1 MGVLFIMN
9 KKTFYKKVCA
19 GTIGLIG
26 VSVVGLSVNAETSNV
41 LVNKNIAISQNVDQ
55 NNFDLKDIVAF
66 NGSAVQLDSH
76 TARLTQSKQFQK
88 GTISGIVSLDMNYDF
103 LLDMDVNLGDNVN
116 GADGV
121 GVAFHQGAIGN
132 IGANGGGLGIR
143 VLKKGIGFELDT
155 YSKAPDR
162 DDADTSF
169 NHAQMV
175 GAHGGFVSTDAN
187 SGFLTALAPMQQI
200 KFTPNTFKKLTLKW
214 NSKQQLITADYDGQ
228 HWELKNPNIDKSKKY
243 TFTIGAATGEH
254 FNTHTVRINQFA
266 AVFEKPELHANDI
279 EILHDELFDP
289 FDKRINLSAY
299 DRVDGDITDKI
310 KVVENNVDSSIPG
323 KYQVTYEV
331 KNSVNEVARKTINVT
346 VKINDTWPDG
356 QTAGWKMF
364 SGDDIELVKDPVNAL
379 VGDYTFFADQ
389 HASVYKIFNGSEA
402 LEENATYRVTV
413 YVKPVVDMLSDHYVK
428 VALKE
433 DTSSK
438 DSRELLNTTLMRD
451 GVLEEKG
458 YYRLTTTFKVNKGE
472 TSPLINVE
480 NYKAGYIG
488 SINISKVNG

>member
-66 NGSAVQLDSH
+66 NGNAVQLDSH

-121 GVAFHQGAIGN
+121 GVAFHQGAIGD

-143 VLKKGIGFELDT
+143 GLKKGIGFELDT

-214 NSKQQLITADYDGQ
+214 NSK
-228 HWELKNPNIDKSKKY
+228 
-243 TFTIGAATGEH
+243 
-254 FNTHTVRINQFA
+254 
-266 AVFEKPELHANDI
+266 
-279 EILHDELFDP
+279 
-289 FDKRINLSAY
+289 
-299 DRVDGDITDKI
+299 
-310 KVVENNVDSSIPG
+310 
-323 KYQVTYEV
+323 
-331 KNSVNEVARKTINVT
+331 
-346 VKINDTWPDG
+346 
-356 QTAGWKMF
+356 
-364 SGDDIELVKDPVNAL
+364 
-379 VGDYTFFADQ
+379 
-389 HASVYKIFNGSEA
+389 
-402 LEENATYRVTV
+402 
-413 YVKPVVDMLSDHYVK
+413 
-428 VALKE
+428 
-433 DTSSK
+433 
-438 DSRELLNTTLMRD
+438 
-451 GVLEEKG
+451 
-458 YYRLTTTFKVNKGE
+458 
-472 TSPLINVE
+472 
-480 NYKAGYIG
+480 
-488 SINISKVNG
+488 

>member
-1 MGVLFIMN
+1 MMKRN
-9 KKTFYKKVCA
+9 SFYKKVCL
-19 GTIGLIG
+19 GTIGM
-26 VSVVGLSVNAETSNV
+26 VGLGIVGTTINGVAANG
-41 LVNKNIAISQNVDQ
+41 LVNENSAISQMEQ
-55 NNFDLKDIVAF
+55 QSNFDLKDIFAF
-66 NGSAVQLDSH
+66 NGSVIQIDSNTAQL
-76 TARLTQSKQFQK
+76 TETKQMLK

-103 LLDMDVNLGDNVN
+103 LLDMDVNLGENVN

-121 GVAFHQGAIGN
+121 GVAFHQGAIGD

-143 VLKKGIGFELDT
+143 GLKKGIGFELDT

-214 NSKQQLITADYDGQ
+214 NSKQQIITADYDGQ

-266 AVFEKPELHANDI
+266 AVFEKPELNANDI
-279 EILHDELFDP
+279 DILQDELFDP
-289 FDKRINLSAY
+289 FDKRINLSAH
-299 DRVDGDITDKI
+299 DSIDGDLTDKI
-310 KVVENNVDSSIPG
+310 KVAENNVDPSVPG
-323 KYQVTYEV
+323 TYQVTYEV
-331 KNSVNEVARKTINVT
+331 KNSAGEVARKTITVT
-346 VKINDTWPDG
+346 VKIKDTWPDG
-356 QTAGWKMF
+356 QTANWKMF

-379 VGDYTFFADQ
+379 VGDYTFYADK
-389 HASVYKIFNGSEA
+389 HASVYKIFKGDEA
-402 LEENATYRVTV
+402 LEANATYRATV
-413 YVKPVVDMLSDHYVK
+413 YFKPDEAILTNHHVKLS
-428 VALKE
+428 LKE
-433 DTSSK
+433 DTASNE
-438 DSRELLNTTLMRD
+438 SREIFNTTLAKD
-451 GVLEEKG
+451 GVLSDKG
-458 YYRLTTTFKVNKGE
+458 YYRITTTFKVGEGE
-472 TSPLINVE
+472 TTPLINVE

-488 SINISKVNG
+488 SINISKVSG

>member
-66 NGSAVQLDSH
+66 NGNAVQLDSH

-121 GVAFHQGAIGN
+121 GVAFHQ
-132 IGANGGGLGIR
+132 
-143 VLKKGIGFELDT
+143 GFELDT

-266 AVFEKPELHANDI
+266 AVFEKTELHANDI